1 MRPARRRRWVDY
13 LIETY
18 GVSVRLACEVAGLS
32 RSVYA
37 YDAKRPHDEPLIAAI
52 LALVERHPRWG
63 FPKIRKRQRKLGHRW
78 NHKRIYRV
86 YLALRLNM
94 RRKVKRRLPSRN
106 PLPLAVPPRMNVCWS
121 MDFMSSVLQH
131 GHRFRTLNIVDD
143 FNREILAI
151 DVNSG
156 ITAERVIMVLERIGA
171 WRGYPTIIRV
181 DNGAEFTSGAFT
193 EWALKKGIKV
203 DFTEPGCPYQNS
215 YIERF
220 NRTYREDVLDLY
232 LFETLEEVREVT
244 DDWMLLYNYERPHD
258 SLNDMTPMEYL
269 KAA

>member
-1 MRPARRRRWVDY
+1 MPACRRLRVEH
-13 LIETY
+13 LCGAF
-18 GVSVRLACEVAGLS
+18 GVSVRLACEVAGIS

-37 YDAKRPHDEPLIAAI
+37 YVPNRPDDEALIDAI

-63 FPKIRKRQRKLGHRW
+63 FPKLRKRLRKLGYRW

-86 YLALRLNM
+86 YLELRLNM
-94 RRKVKRRLPSRN
+94 RRKTKRRLPTRHPR
-106 PLPLAVPPRMNVCWS
+106 PLRVPDSANVCWS
-121 MDFMSSVLQH
+121 MDFMSSVLRH
-131 GHRFRTLNIVDD
+131 GHRFRTFNIVDD

-156 ITAERVIMVLERIGA
+156 ITAERVLMTLERIGA
-171 WRGYPTIIRV
+171 WRGFPAIIRV
-181 DNGAEFTSGAFT
+181 DNGSEFTSGAFV
-193 EWALKKGIKV
+193 EWARERGIEI
-203 DFTEPGCPYQNS
+203 DFIEPGCPYQNS

-232 LFETLEEVREVT
+232 LFETLQEVREVT
-244 DDWMLLYNYERPHD
+244 DAWIDLYNYERPHD

-269 KAA
+269 EAA